1 MKNLT
6 VDYIRK
12 RVRACL
18 DELGLNDACFMEED
32 QDSIELSGVIESKI
46 LEAVRYVYLNASRH
60 LLDGVVLEGTATVSD
75 IGVGRLSLPTDF
87 LRMISF
93 KMSDWTS
100 PVCDIITEYDAEYHK
115 QSDKYARGTWE
126 SPVCAL
132 VKTGDGDVLEFY
144 SCKDSTATIAHAL
157 YLPLPVFENVNHLP
171 CVSVC
176 DKLEDAVVNQ
186 ITGLVLL
193 TYKDQHADSFIN
205 LAKSYMT

>member
-1 MKNLT
+1 MRYLS
-6 VDYIRK
+6 VDHIRK

-32 QDSIELSGVIESKI
+32 QDSIELNSTIESKI
-46 LEAVRYVYLNASRH
+46 LEAVKYVHSNASH
-60 LLDGVVLEGTATVSD
+60 YLLDGIALDGSMTIDNDGA
-75 IGVGRLSLPTDF
+75 GRLKLPDNF

-93 KMSDWTS
+93 KMSDWIR
-100 PVCDIITEYDAEYHK
+100 PVCDVVTEYDAEYHK
-115 QSDKYARGTWE
+115 QSDEYARGTWE

-132 VKTGDGDVLEFY
+132 VKTKDGDMLEFY
-144 SCKDSTATIAHAL
+144 SCKSGSATITHAL
-157 YLPLPVFENVNHLP
+157 YVPLPVFEDVKHLS

-186 ITGLVLL
+186 VAGLVLL